1 MKPGK
6 PKWPIKNLR
15 TITLLSILRKILAN
29 CLKKRYNTPH
39 VEIPPTQAAYRHGG
53 STTEHVFA
61 TKILAEKAI
70 TSQCYIILH
79 LMLNMSKTFDTVD
92 RAIPL
97 KDLKTILDPDELHL
111 IKVMVNTELT
121 VRCETEESNFFK
133 TDTGASPEDGLS
145 ANEFT

>member
-1 MKPGK
+1 
-6 PKWPIKNLR
+6 
-15 TITLLSILRKILAN
+15 
-29 CLKKRYNTPH
+29 
-39 VEIPPTQAAYRHGG
+39 
-53 STTEHVFA
+53 
-61 TKILAEKAI
+61 
-70 TSQCYIILH
+70 
-79 LMLNMSKTFDTVD
+79 MLNMSKTFDRVD